1 MNNPLFDMNTYYNDI
16 SYTDLFEEVLF
27 LRDKVSQLEITNCSL
42 QTMLNETQLLKL
54 QLENAL
60 LNHVKQEENNQSKTK
75 RIYNKKEV
83 SKEVQGINAFYFE
96 NKNNEE
102 IIKIVKTK
110 MCEVGYVINGKKQ
123 IPMQL
128 IKMECV
134 KRYNELSEN
143 EQERY
148 KTQAK

>member
-1 MNNPLFDMNTYYNDI
+1 MNTYYNDI

-27 LRDKVSQLEITNCSL
+27 LRNKVSQLEATNCSL
-42 QTMLNETQLLKL
+42 QTLLNETQLLKL

-60 LNHVKQEENNQSKTK
+60 LHQVKQEENNQSKIK

-83 SKEVQGINAFYFE
+83 SKEVQGMNAFYVE

-110 MCEVGYVINGKKQ
+110 MCEVGYVINGKNQ
-123 IPMQL
+123 IPIQL
-128 IKMECV
+128 IKMECL
-134 KRYNELSEN
+134 KRYNELSES

-148 KTQAK
+148 RTQAR